1 MTLSRYYF
9 NDANLTLFSPAR
21 INLGNPMKN
30 LEAARRK
37 IEELRAL
44 IREHERH
51 YWLEAAPQISDQEYD
66 RLYRELKDLEEEYPQ
81 LVTPDSPTQRVSGAP
96 LQEFAQITHRT
107 PMLSLDNTYSEAEV
121 VEFFRRM
128 IRLLPGET
136 IRTVI
141 EPKVDGVAISVFYR
155 HGPLQYS
162 ATRGNGTVCD
172 DVKQDVRTNC
182 SVPFFFDGA
191 VPCGVWNFGGVS
203 FAD

>member
-1 MTLSRYYF
+1 M
-9 NDANLTLFSPAR
+9 FSAAR
-21 INLGNPMKN
+21 INLRNPMKN
-30 LEAARRK
+30 REAARRK

-44 IREHERH
+44 IREHDRN
-51 YWLEAAPQISDQEYD
+51 YWLEAALQISDQEYD

-141 EPKVDGVAISVFYR
+141 EPKVDGGAVSVFYR
-155 HGPLQYS
+155 HWRRQKGP
-162 ATRGNGTVCD
+162 ARGKGTWWYD
-172 DVKQDVRTNC
+172 
-182 SVPFFFDGA
+182 A
-191 VPCGVWNFGGVS
+191 
-203 FAD
+203 